1 MATKKKAGSRGPR
14 FVYHFGPKGAAGH
27 AGMREIL
34 GGKGANLGEMCRLG
48 LPVPAGFTIA
58 TTACQAYYDGKER
71 LPEAMVD
78 QIHRA
83 VRRLERETG
92 KRWGDP
98 DRPLLVSVR
107 SGAAIS
113 MPGMM
118 DTVLNLG
125 LTEKVAAG
133 LADRTGNPRFAAD
146 ARRRFIQMF
155 ANVVEGLEL
164 NRFES
169 ILRTEKR
176 KARVL
181 DDTDLDAAALERVV
195 SEYLKVFEEGTGHPF
210 PDDPYEQLE
219 RSIGAV
225 FGSWMGKRAVE
236 YREIHKIRGLLG
248 TAVTV
253 QSMVFGNLG
262 EDSGTGVCFT
272 RDPSTGEN
280 EFYGEFLM
288 NAQGEDVV
296 AGIRTP
302 EPLHDLERHNAKA
315 YRQLCRVRRELEK
328 HYRSIQDIEFTIE
341 NGTLYLLQTRT
352 GKTTPGAAVRIA
364 VDMVKQRLITK
375 EEAVAR
381 ITPDQIDQ
389 ILHPQFDPTAERN
402 VLTKG
407 IAASPGAVSGEVVF
421 TAEDAKVQAQ
431 AGRPVIMVREET
443 SPEDV
448 GGMHA
453 AEGILTATGGKTSHA
468 AVVARGMG
476 KCCIVGA
483 GAIRIDMRERRFS
496 VGDTVVKEGDVISLE
511 GTTGQVML
519 GAVPTMPAEPSKAFE
534 TLLRWADSI
543 RRLRV
548 RANADAPADAKIA
561 RDFGAQGIGLCRT
574 EHMFFGEDRIAA
586 MREMI
591 LAQDEAGRHKAL
603 DKLLP
608 YQRTDFEGIL
618 VAMDGLPV
626 TIRLLDPPLHE
637 FLPHEP
643 DQARAVAQAL
653 GVTADEILERASR
666 LKEMNPMLGH
676 RGCRLGITDPEIY
689 DMQVRAIYEA
699 AAAAKKKGKR
709 PKPEVM
715 LPLIGSREE
724 FRTLKNRLV
733 LVARE
738 VLKTHGV
745 RLPIVIGTMIE
756 IPRAAL
762 RAGEIAE
769 DAEFFSFG
777 TNDLTQLTF
786 GFSRD
791 DAGSFLP
798 IYVKQG
804 ILPDEPFQTL
814 DTAGVG
820 ELIRIA
826 FERGR
831 RTRPTLKVGI
841 CGEHGGDPRSI
852 AFCDEI
858 GLDYV
863 SCSPFRVPVARLAAA
878 QAVMA

>member
-1 MATKKKAGSRGPR
+1 MAKVPR
-14 FVYHFGPKGAAGH
+14 FIYHFGPKGAAGH

-34 GGKGANLGEMCRLG
+34 GGKGANLAEMCRLG
-48 LPVPAGFTIA
+48 LPVPPGFTIA
-58 TTACQAYYDGKER
+58 TTACQAYYDGGKR
-71 LPEAMVD
+71 LPKGIVEQVHGA
-78 QIHRA
+78 I
-83 VRRLERETG
+83 RRLERETR

-98 DRPLLVSVR
+98 ARPLLVSVR
-107 SGAAIS
+107 SGAASS

-125 LTEKVAAG
+125 LTEDVAAG
-133 LADRTGNPRFAAD
+133 LAERSGNPRFAYD

-155 ANVVEGLEL
+155 ANVVEGLDL
-164 NRFES
+164 LDFERV
-169 ILRTEKR
+169 LRAAKS
-176 KARVL
+176 KARVQE
-181 DDTDLDAAALERVV
+181 DTDLDAAALGRVV
-195 SEYLKVFEEGTGHPF
+195 AEYLQVFRDKTGRTF

-236 YREIHKIRGLLG
+236 YRQIHKIKGLLG
-248 TAVTV
+248 TAVNV
-253 QSMVFGNLG
+253 QSMVFGNLS

-302 EPLHDLERHNAKA
+302 EPLRDLPKHNAKA
-315 YRQLCRVRRELEK
+315 YRQLCGVRKTLEE

-341 NGTLYLLQTRT
+341 DGTLYILQTRT
-352 GKTTPGAAVRIA
+352 GKTTPAAAVRIA

-375 EEAVAR
+375 EEAVSR
-381 ITPDQIDQ
+381 ITSEQIDQ
-389 ILHPQFDPTAERN
+389 ILHPQFDPNAERN
-402 VLTKG
+402 VLTRG
-407 IAASPGAVSGEVVF
+407 IAASPGAVSGAVVF
-421 TAEDAKVQAQ
+421 TAEEAKAEAG
-431 AGRPVIMVREET
+431 AGRLVILVRDET

-453 AEGILTATGGKTSHA
+453 AQGILTATGGKTSHA

-476 KCCIVGA
+476 RCCVVGA
-483 GAIRIDMRERRFS
+483 GAVRIDLEHGLFA
-496 VGDTVVKEGDVISLE
+496 VGATVVRRGDVISLD
-511 GTTGQVML
+511 GTTGEVMV
-519 GAVPTMPAEPSKAFE
+519 GSVPTRPADPSPAFE
-534 TLLRWADSI
+534 QLLRWADGI
-543 RRLRV
+543 RRLKV
-548 RANADAPADAKIA
+548 RANADTPEDAEVA
-561 RDFGAQGIGLCRT
+561 RRFGAQGIGLCRT
-574 EHMFFGEDRIAA
+574 EHMFFGEERIVA

-591 LAQDEAGRHKAL
+591 LADDEAGRREAL
-603 DKLLP
+603 AKLLP
-608 YQRTDFEGIL
+608 FQRADFAGIL
-618 VAMDGLPV
+618 TAMSGLPV

-637 FLPHEP
+637 FLPH
-643 DQARAVAQAL
+643 DAAQAGAVARSL
-653 GVTADEILERASR
+653 GVSADEVLARASR

-676 RGCRLGITDPEIY
+676 RGCRLGITYPEIY
-689 DMQVRAIYEA
+689 EMQVRAIYEA
-699 AAAAKKKGKR
+699 AADVKKRRKQPR
-709 PKPEVM
+709 PEVM
-715 LPLIGSREE
+715 LPLIGTRRE
-724 FRTLKNRLV
+724 FRVLRERLAA
-733 LVARE
+733 VASE
-738 VLKTHGV
+738 VLKARGV
-745 RLPIVIGTMIE
+745 RVPVVFGTMIE
-756 IPRAAL
+756 VPRAAL
-762 RAGEIAE
+762 RGGEIAE

-798 IYVKQG
+798 TYVNQG
-804 ILPDEPFQTL
+804 ILTDEPFQTL

-831 RTRPTLKVGI
+831 ATRPGLKVGI

-852 AFCDEI
+852 AFCEEV

-863 SCSPFRVPVARLAAA
+863 SCSPFRVPIARLASA
-878 QAVMA
+878 QAVIPSR